1 MTSSK
6 VASLIAGFVGMSFA
20 QPGAGDDKISES
32 EKTMA
37 VYRKDF
43 CYEGNNLIN
52 KKFNGMDPRN

>member
-1 MTSSK
+1 M
-6 VASLIAGFVGMSFA
+6 ASLIAGFVGMSFA
-20 QPGAGDDKISES
+20 QPGAGDDKISEA